1 MTIERAT
8 GVGPCRIDIA
18 YERFGDPGAPALLL
32 IMGAGTQMH
41 GWPDDFCTQL
51 AARGFHVVRFDNRDA
66 GESTHFHDAPRPD
79 LLAVIA
85 GDSSTASYRLSDMAA
100 DTVGLLDVLGVPAA
114 HLVGASLGGFVAQTL
129 AIEYRERVL
138 SLTSMMSTTG
148 DPTVGQLHPEASEIF
163 TWPRPTNRDE
173 AGERAIR
180 LMRTLGSPGFEHDL
194 VSIRERAARAWERD
208 HDPLGIARQAVA
220 AVASGDRTESLR
232 RLSVPTL
239 VVHGTADALCD
250 VSGGLATAAAIPG
263 ADLLLIEGMS
273 HDLPRPVWPRI
284 IEAIVALTRQV
295 APRTLAGDRP
305 RPDPD
310 VGEDRAPAG
319 R

>member
-8 GVGPCRIDIA
+8 GVGPSRIEVA

-41 GWPDDFCTQL
+41 GWPDDFSAQL
-51 AARGFHVVRFDNRDA
+51 AERGFHVVRFDNRDV
-66 GESTHFHDAPRPD
+66 GESTHFHDAPKPD
-79 LLAVIA
+79 LPAAIA
-85 GDSSTASYRLSDMAA
+85 GDASTASYTLSDMAA
-100 DTVGLLDVLGVPAA
+100 DTVGLLDVLGARAA

-129 AIEYRERVL
+129 AIEHPERVL

-148 DPTVGQLHPEASEIF
+148 DPTVGQLHPEARVIF

-173 AGERAIR
+173 AGERAVR

-194 VSIRERAARAWERD
+194 ALIRERAARAWERD

-220 AVASGDRTESLR
+220 AVASGDRTDRLR
-232 RLSVPTL
+232 RLATPTL
-239 VVHGTADALCD
+239 VVHGTTDPFCD
-250 VSGGLATAAAIPG
+250 VSGGRATVAAIPG

-284 IEAIVALTRQV
+284 LDAIVTLTR
-295 APRTLAGDRP
+295 RP
-305 RPDPD
+305 
-310 VGEDRAPAG
+310 
-319 R
+319 